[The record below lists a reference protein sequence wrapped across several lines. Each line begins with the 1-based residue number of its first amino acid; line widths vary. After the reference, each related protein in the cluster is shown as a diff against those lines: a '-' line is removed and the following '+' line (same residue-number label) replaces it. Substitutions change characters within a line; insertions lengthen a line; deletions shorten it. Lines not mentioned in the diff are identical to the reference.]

1 MNFDIFV
8 DDTKCNWYGKDNN
21 TGPLYPCN
29 QGGRNVTIRRWDQ
42 NQILAVCNIKVYE
55 GKK

>member
-21 TGPLYPCN
+21 TGPSYPCN
-29 QGGRNVTIRRWDQ
+29 QRGRNVTIKRWDQ

-55 GKK
+55 GKY